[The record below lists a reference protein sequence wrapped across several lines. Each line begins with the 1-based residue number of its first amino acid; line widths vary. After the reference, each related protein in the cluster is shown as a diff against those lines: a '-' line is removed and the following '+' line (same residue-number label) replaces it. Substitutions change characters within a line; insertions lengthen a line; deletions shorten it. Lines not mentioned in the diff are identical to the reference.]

1 MPWLLV
7 CGIGLAFGFV
17 FRVPAVLAMG
27 TLLFAAAVGAER
39 LQGAGWA
46 DAALSGFILL
56 ALFEGA
62 YLAGVLLAA
71 GLTRMKA
78 RRSRGGRH

>member
-17 FRVPAVLAMG
+17 FKVPAVLAMG

-39 LQGAGWA
+39 LQGASWA
-46 DAALSGFILL
+46 DAAVSGFILL

-62 YLAGVLLAA
+62 YLAGLLLAFA
-71 GLTRMKA
+71 LSRMRA
-78 RRSRGGRH
+78 RRPHRRN